1 VTGLRAPVVAGVAG
15 GVGVTTLAVA
25 LRAHDSGR
33 TAADT
38 ADILACRATLDS
50 LRRVAAVLERPP
62 TGPPPVL
69 AVTLDGPRLPRGPVR
84 ARLEVLEAAA
94 SAVVLLPHVPRW
106 RTTADPLPEV
116 GQLLVE
122 PAERLPRPLR
132 AYAAALRELA
142 AAVAASGRLQ
152 AGFDPARGAST
163 AAFDP
168 AHRAGAAGFDPVRGA
183 RVAGPAN
190 QAGAAGPPLHQ
201 GAIRPAGPGSRNPT
215 SAPAGSLRRAVPIP
229 SGASARPAVPR
240 SDAPTGAASTGA
252 GPTGAAPRVVGAFR
266 PVVGSVVHAAP
277 APGPAEPVRRARG
290 VRIVPASRP
299 RVSAERIE
307 QVG

>member
-1 VTGLRAPVVAGVAG
+1 MTGLRAPVVAGVAG

-25 LRAHDSGR
+25 LRAHDAGR
-33 TAADT
+33 GAADT
-38 ADILACRATLDS
+38 ADILACRGTLDS
-50 LRRVAAVLERPP
+50 LRRAAAVLERPGGAP
-62 TGPPPVL
+62 VGPPPVL

-84 ARLEVLEAAA
+84 ARLEVLEAAVC
-94 SAVVLLPHVPRW
+94 AVVLLPHVPRW

-142 AAVAASGRLQ
+142 AAVAASGRLH
-152 AGFDPARGAST
+152 AGFGPARGAGT

-168 AHRAGAAGFDPVRGA
+168 VRGAVAAGFDPVRGV
-183 RVAGPAN
+183 RVAGPAP
-190 QAGAAGPPLHQ
+190 GQ
-201 GAIRPAGPGSRNPT
+201 GNVRP
-215 SAPAGSLRRAVPIP
+215 
-229 SGASARPAVPR
+229 
-240 SDAPTGAASTGA
+240 
-252 GPTGAAPRVVGAFR
+252 PTGAAPRVVGAFR
-266 PVVGSVVHAAP
+266 PVVGSVVRAAP
-277 APGPAEPVRRARG
+277 APGPALPDPAVRGRAEPVRRARG